1 MPYTETSD
9 KTRLFHI
16 DWGSGKP
23 VVFTHAWGLN
33 SDMWNYQLP
42 SFIASGLRCVAFDRR
57 GHGRSDRPGRGYDY
71 DTFADD
77 LAALIER
84 LDLRDVT
91 LVGHSAGCGEVVRY
105 LSRHGDERVERAVLL
120 APVTPLIVTT
130 EDNPEGLDPA
140 VLAAGAAALVADVP
154 AWCAEN
160 APPFFGATPVSPG
173 LVDWVTR
180 QIVDTPLQI
189 LLETAAAYTTTDFR
203 ADLAAVRVPTLVVHG
218 DLDASAPID
227 LTGRR
232 TAALIAGSRLLV
244 YEGSGHGLYAADHA
258 RLNPDALAFIGEQR
272 AMAA

>member
-23 VVFTHAWGLN
+23 VVFAHAWGLN

-105 LSRHGDERVERAVLL
+105 LSRHGDERVERVVLL
-120 APVTPLIVTT
+120 APVTPLIVKT

-140 VLAAGAAALVADVP
+140 VLAAGAA
-154 AWCAEN
+154 
-160 APPFFGATPVSPG
+160 
-173 LVDWVTR
+173 
-180 QIVDTPLQI
+180 
-189 LLETAAAYTTTDFR
+189 R
-203 ADLAAVRVPTLVVHG
+203 ADRRRPRAGAPRTPRRSSEPRPYRQGSPT
-218 DLDASAPID
+218 
-227 LTGRR
+227 
-232 TAALIAGSRLLV
+232 GSR
-244 YEGSGHGLYAADHA
+244 GRSSTRRCRSCSRPRPRTRRPTSA
-258 RLNPDALAFIGEQR
+258 RTSR
-272 AMAA
+272 R